1 MTIDLPCGAPEHGS
15 AGQVAYLTNQYPSPS
30 HTFIRRE
37 IVALEAA
44 GWRVHRF
51 AHRGSPAT
59 LVEPADVRERGQT
72 CVLLKLPPGTL
83 LLAVLMWLVQRPLD
97 TVAAMALSIRMAW
110 LGDGRYLAHAA
121 YFVMAC
127 ALARRLRALGCRH
140 LHAHFGTNPASVAHL
155 ANRICGLRYSV
166 TFHGPHEFEP
176 DQRLNLRAKIKA
188 SAFIAVVSNAGHCQL
203 QERHEEFSAKFHVVR
218 CGLDAVWFDLPV
230 RIDQPRVDLVC
241 VARLDQQK
249 DPLLLLQALAILVR
263 RGLSFRLKLAG
274 DGPLRN
280 AMEAYV
286 AEHGL
291 GTHVVLLGW
300 QTQRQIVEHL
310 CTARALVLSS
320 HDEGLPVAIMEAFA
334 LGVPAIAPD
343 VGGVRELVET
353 GSSGWLVP
361 RGAAT
366 ALADAMHACLLA
378 SPDDLARLGA
388 EGRRRVRPHDIRVS
402 ARLLAAQF
410 ARGALPCPV

>member
-1 MTIDLPCGAPEHGS
+1 MTTDLARGQSEDGS

-37 IVALEAA
+37 ILALEAA

-51 AHRGSPAT
+51 AHRARDVA
-59 LVEPADVRERGQT
+59 LVDPADVRERGET
-72 CVLLKLPPGTL
+72 CVLLNLPPKVL
-83 LLAVLMWLVQRPLD
+83 LLAVLTWLRERPLD
-97 TVAAMALSIRMAW
+97 SLAAMALSMRMAW
-110 LGDGRYLAHAA
+110 HGDGRYVAHAA

-127 ALARRLRALGCRH
+127 ALARRLRAVGCLH
-140 LHAHFGTNPASVAHL
+140 LHAHFGTNPAAVARL

-166 TFHGPHEFEP
+166 TFHGPHEFDP
-176 DQRLNLRAKIKA
+176 NQKLNLREKIRA
-188 SAFIAVVSNAGHCQL
+188 SSFIAVVSHAGRREL
-203 QERHEEFSAKFHVVR
+203 QERHEEFSSKFQLVR
-218 CGLDAVWFDLPV
+218 CGLDAEWFDLPV

-249 DPLLLLQALAILVR
+249 DPLLLLKALAILVR
-263 RGLSFRLKLAG
+263 RGLCFRLKFAG

-280 AMEAYV
+280 AMESYMV
-286 AEHGL
+286 EHGL
-291 GTHVVLLGW
+291 RGHVVLLGW
-300 QTQRQIVEHL
+300 QSQQQIFEHL

-334 LGVPAIAPD
+334 RGVPAIAPD

-361 RGAAT
+361 RGTAT

-378 SPDDLARLGA
+378 TPDDLARLGA
-388 EGRRRVRPHDIRVS
+388 EGRRRVQAHDIRVS
-402 ARLLAAQF
+402 ALTLAAEF
-410 ARGALPCPV
+410 ARQERPCPA